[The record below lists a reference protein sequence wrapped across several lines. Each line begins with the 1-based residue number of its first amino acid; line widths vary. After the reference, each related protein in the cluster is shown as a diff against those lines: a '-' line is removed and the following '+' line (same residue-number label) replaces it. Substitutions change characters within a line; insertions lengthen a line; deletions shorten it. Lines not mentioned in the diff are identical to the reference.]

1 MASRQ
6 IEYYHRERLK
16 LIIQLGGKCVDCGE
30 PDYEKLEFDHK
41 KPRTWVA
48 KAFSSSARI
57 ARYKREAKLGKIQ
70 LLCGTCNK
78 RKYHRSREVTPESLS
93 VDEIWNTEAQAA

>member
-6 IEYYHRERLK
+6 VEYYHRERIA
-16 LIIQLGGKCVDCGE
+16 LIIQLGGKCVGCGE
-30 PDYEKLEFDHK
+30 TDFELLEFDHK

-57 ARYKREAKLGKIQ
+57 ARYKREAKRDKIQ
-70 LLCGTCNK
+70 LLCGRCNK
-78 RKYHRSREVTPESLS
+78 AKYHRNRELS
-93 VDEIWNTEAQAA
+93 ADGKAVEEIWNPEGVTA